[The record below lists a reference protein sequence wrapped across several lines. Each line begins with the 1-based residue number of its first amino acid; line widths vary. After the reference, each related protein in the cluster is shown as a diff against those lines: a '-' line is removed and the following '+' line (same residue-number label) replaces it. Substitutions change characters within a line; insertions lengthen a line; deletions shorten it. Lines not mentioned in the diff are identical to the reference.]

1 MMGWKK
7 LLETNDLIAYEKVS
21 KAKKIRLEARFEN
34 QRWRIY
40 KTYNFDNLK
49 ENSISHVQEYI
60 AYSIDE
66 THFLLEDLR
75 NEKEIELLDLPE
87 TKTFSLDLKRV
98 YKEEYVEKW
107 KFMIDD
113 FNVDNFIIIRYDST
127 ICMDI
132 ILHDKYNSLEKVLLE
147 KLIDNLGLKDISAK
161 IQYDFFYFKKHSA
174 KRRVYRNKEADEL
187 IAQLEFKI
195 DQK

>member
-21 KAKKIRLEARFEN
+21 KSKTVRLEARFEK

-40 KTYNFDNLK
+40 KTYNFENGDN
-49 ENSISHVQEYI
+49 ESISHVQEYI
-60 AYSIDE
+60 AASVDE
-66 THFLLEDLR
+66 TYA
-75 NEKEIELLDLPE
+75 LLDDLKSEKDITLSELPE
-87 TKTFSLDLKRV
+87 TKTFSLELKRI

-107 KFMIDD
+107 KFKIDD
-113 FNVDNFIIIRYDST
+113 FNVDNFVVIRYDET

-132 ILHDKYNSLEKVLLE
+132 ILHDKYNSIERYLLE
-147 KLIDNLGLKDISAK
+147 RLIDSLGLKDISSK

-174 KRRVYRNKEADEL
+174 KRRVYKQKEADEL
-187 IAQLEFKI
+187 IAHLEFKL
-195 DQK
+195 DP